1 MTTAILDTLRQ
12 AVGAAHVLTDGDLS
26 AYERDWRGRMQG
38 KALAVVRP
46 ASTQEVA
53 AVVKVCAAAG
63 VAIIP
68 QGGNTGLS
76 VGSTPDASG
85 THLVLRYAPWNGAP
99 AFADWATAEAR
110 ILVRDVQG
118 LHLRYQ
124 HPLSGAWQPSWS
136 PSSDLPPGIN
146 LYLPSAIE
154 LAVDGPVPA
163 WPPVVVALRASF
175 ITDLT
180 ARMGSTGR

>member
-46 ASTQEVA
+46 GSTQEVA

-68 QGGNTGLS
+68 QGGI
-76 VGSTPDASG
+76 PAC
-85 THLVLRYAPWNGAP
+85 RWAPHPMPAAP
-99 AFADWATAEAR
+99 RWC
-110 ILVRDVQG
+110 
-118 LHLRYQ
+118 
-124 HPLSGAWQPSWS
+124 
-136 PSSDLPPGIN
+136 
-146 LYLPSAIE
+146 
-154 LAVDGPVPA
+154 
-163 WPPVVVALRASF
+163 
-175 ITDLT
+175 
-180 ARMGSTGR
+180 